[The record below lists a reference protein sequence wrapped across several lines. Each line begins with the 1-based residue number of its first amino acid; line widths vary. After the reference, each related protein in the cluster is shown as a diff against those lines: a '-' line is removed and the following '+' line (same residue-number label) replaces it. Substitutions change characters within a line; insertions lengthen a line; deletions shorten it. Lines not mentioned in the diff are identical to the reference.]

1 MKDLKDV
8 INENINEQQVNES
21 FLSVGLTIIV
31 SIILAKIGIKFLSG
45 TFAVFKGIKEGVDKA
60 KEYKD
65 AILQLNG
72 LLEPYKEE
80 LLKTEYASKLYDEAA
95 LITFGSMKNKGFSI
109 AYIYLEEDIKS
120 TLSEED
126 YKKYKDITH
135 NMWKMDQHWS

>member
-65 AILQLNG
+65 AILQLNE
-72 LLEPYKEE
+72 LLEPYKDE
-80 LLKTEYASKLYDEAA
+80 LLKTEYASKLYDEAS
-95 LITFGSMKNKGFSI
+95 LITIASMRNKGFNI
-109 AYIYLEEDIKS
+109 VYVHLDEDIKS
-120 TLSEED
+120 TISAED
-126 YKKYKDITH
+126 YKKYRNIIQF
-135 NMWKMDQHWS
+135 MWEMDNPLS